1 MRSNYRIIA
10 ERTLFFLN
18 VLLLYFL
25 VLEQFIEIPFW
36 LQPLGRLHP
45 MILHFPIALLFLAMV
60 LEFFRFR
67 KEFQMEGFFQTFLT
81 NLLLFSILTAGLAA
95 LMGLFLSL
103 EEGYGGPALTWH
115 KWSGSAMVFLASTM
129 YFIREKK
136 WYRQKVARLGA
147 SLTGLTIVLA
157 GHFGA
162 TLTHGND
169 FIFGPILQART
180 INVPIEEAVVFDHL
194 VMPIL
199 EKKCNSCHNESKA
212 KGELIMTD
220 RESLLKGGESGKLFV
235 PGDIHESLVIER
247 LSLPLEEDEHMP
259 PSGKPQLTK
268 EEKLLLELWIQN
280 KADFEMRVLA
290 LPENDSL
297 RLVSTRLLDPI
308 PEEKVYEFDMPSVNL
323 LKSLN
328 NEYRVIRPLSKDSPA
343 LDVTIFNANAY
354 SEEMIK
360 ELEVIKEQIV
370 FLSLSKIPI
379 GNEELKTI
387 GQFENL
393 ERLNLN
399 FTAIT
404 GDGLVEL
411 HQLKNLEHLSLS
423 GTQITIEDLRTHLN
437 HIQDLRTITVW
448 NTPVNT
454 QDLDALRNEFK
465 QIQIVA
471 GREGL
476 DDNKIKLNIPML
488 KNQSAIFYDSLELEM
503 EHPIENVTLRY
514 TLDGSEPDSLQSPVF
529 EKGDIWV
536 NNTTVIN
543 VKAFK
548 EGWFES
554 PTATF
559 RFYQNKFPPDSVA
572 LRTRLNR
579 VHPADG
585 SATFFD
591 GQFGG
596 FNANSPA
603 WANNWAG
610 FSKEDMELLLE
621 YEEEIEVSSVGMNV
635 LVEPETIIFPPSE
648 IEIWGGNSKEDMNLL
663 GRMKPVS
670 PQEESKPYIQLVT
683 AELDPVKVKC
693 LLVIGRTVKKIPSW
707 HRNKG
712 RAALLLI
719 DEMFVN

>member
-1 MRSNYRIIA
+1 MRSNYKIIA

-25 VLEQFIEIPFW
+25 ILEKYIEIPFW

-45 MILHFPIALLFLAMV
+45 MILHFPIALLYLAMV

-67 KEFQMEGFFQTFLT
+67 KEFRMEGFYQTFLT
-81 NLLLFSILTAGLAA
+81 HLFLFSVITAGMAA

-103 EEGYGGPALTWH
+103 EEGYGGPALNWH
-115 KWSGSAMVFLASTM
+115 KWSGASIVFLASIM

-136 WYRQKVARLGA
+136 WYRQNLARGGA
-147 SLTGLTIVLA
+147 SIMGLTIILA

-162 TLTHGND
+162 ALTHGED
-169 FIFGPILQART
+169 FIFGPILQARI

-220 RESLLKGGESGKLFV
+220 RESILKGGKSGKLFE
-235 PGDIHESLVIER
+235 PGDIHQSLMIER
-247 LSLPLEEDEHMP
+247 LSLPMEEEEHMP

-297 RLVSTRLLDPI
+297 RLISTNLLNPT
-308 PEEKVYEFDMPSVNL
+308 PEEKVYDFDMPDVNL

-343 LDVTIFNANAY
+343 LDVTLFNANAY

-379 GNEELKTI
+379 GNEELKTV

-399 FTAIT
+399 FSEIT

-411 HQLKNLEHLSLS
+411 YTLKNLEHLSLS
-423 GTQITIEDLRTHLN
+423 GTQIRTEDLRTHLN
-437 HIQDLRTITVW
+437 NLQSLQTITVW

-454 QDLDALRNEFK
+454 EDLDALRNEFK

-476 DDNKIKLNIPML
+476 DDHKIKLNIPML
-488 KNQSAIFYDSLELEM
+488 KNQSTIFYDSLELDM
-503 EHPIENVTLRY
+503 GHPIENVTLRY
-514 TLDGSEPDSLQSPVF
+514 ALDGSEPDSLESPVF

-536 NNTTVIN
+536 NRTTVIN

-548 EGWFES
+548 EGWYGS

-572 LRTRLNR
+572 LITRLNR

-610 FSKEDMELLLE
+610 FSKEDMELYME
-621 YEEEIEVSSVGMNV
+621 YDEAVEVSSVGMNV
-635 LVEPETIIFPPSE
+635 LVEPETIIFPPIE
-648 IEIWGGNSKEDMNLL
+648 VEIWGGNSKDDMNLL
-663 GRMKPVS
+663 GKMMPEL

-683 AELDPVKVKC
+683 ANMDPVKVKC
-693 LLVIGRTVKKIPSW
+693 LVVIGKTVKELPSW

-712 RAALLLI
+712 RSALLLI

>member
-712 RAALLLI
+712 RGALLLV
-719 DEMFVN
+719 DEMFIN